1 MLSSILSTGFAI
13 GAIYA
18 LIAVTYNV
26 MFSGSR
32 VMSFTAGQVGML
44 GGVFGA
50 WFILRLHLPIAI
62 GFPLTLLVCAG
73 QRLAFKRQDMLSNR
87 IGLGE
92 QDGVDLRANLVSEP
106 HRRRLR

>member
-1 MLSSILSTGFAI
+1 VLSSILSTGFAI

-26 MFSGSR
+26 MFSASR

-50 WFILRLHLPIAI
+50 WFILRLHLPIVA
-62 GFPLTLLVCAG
+62 GFPLTLLACAG
-73 QRLAFKRQDMLSNR
+73 
-87 IGLGE
+87 IGVLTEFVAVRPVMAGLE
-92 QDGVDLRANLVSEP
+92 KHLYVRSP
-106 HRRRLR
+106 WR

>member
-1 MLSSILSTGFAI
+1 MLSSILSTGLAI

-26 MFSGSR
+26 MFSASR

-50 WFILRLHLPIAI
+50 WFIVRLHMPIIA
-62 GFPLTLLVCAG
+62 GFPLTLAACAG
-73 QRLAFKRQDMLSNR
+73 
-87 IGLGE
+87 IGVLTE
-92 QDGVDLRANLVSEP
+92 IVEPDDG
-106 HRRRLR
+106 